1 MADTI
6 HINEASGFDSLE
18 ADGTPSKPYKSVQ
31 FAYLQHGGAARY
43 AVRKDEA
50 DEEYKPAAKAA
61 LKKAA
66 NYADAQKKKAGK
78 EQDIAVRQRKEEEE
92 RLKALEESKKIV
104 IMEDPSLP
112 KAVQIN
118 LAETRPEIVKLGSGE
133 KPGTRVRVY
142 GRVHRERIQSKVAFV
157 VLRDGHGYLQ
167 CVFSGDLAKHYDIQ
181 TLTRE
186 TTMMLVGSM
195 YEVPPG
201 AHAPDN
207 RELHVD
213 YFEVMGKAPGGD
225 DALSNKVQEKSAD
238 AQTLLD
244 RRHLVLRG
252 EGPASVMFVRDA
264 VEFAFH
270 TKYHEL
276 GEFFPSAILAVDFV
290 LDLCWIQSRWSCMLM
305 PPMNAY

>member
-1 MADTI
+1 MSHKRTTSKSSIESPSSKAKPPEAAAAAPMADAI
-6 HINEASGFDSLE
+6 HINESSGFDSLE
-18 ADGTPSKPYKSVQ
+18 ADGSPSKPYKSVQ
-31 FAYLQHGGAARY
+31 FAYLQHGGQARY
-43 AVRKDEA
+43 VVRKAE
-50 DEEYKPAAKAA
+50 DEEDYQPAAKAA

-66 NYADAQKKKAGK
+66 NYADVQKKRAAKDQELAL
-78 EQDIAVRQRKEEEE
+78 RLSREEDE
-92 RLKALEESKKIV
+92 RRSALEEAKKIV
-104 IMEDPSLP
+104 IKEDMSLP

-118 LAETRPEIVKLGSGE
+118 LGETSPEVVKLGSGDQ
-133 KPGTRVRVY
+133 PGTRVKVF

-157 VLRDGHGYLQ
+157 VLRDGHGFLQ
-167 CVFSGDLAKHYDIQ
+167 CVLAGDLAKTYDMQ

-186 TTMMLVGSM
+186 TTLMLVGSM

-225 DALSNKVQEKSAD
+225 DAITNKVQEKSAD

-252 EGPASVMFVRDA
+252 ETAASVMFVRDA
-264 VEFAFH
+264 VEHAFN

-276 GEFFPSAILAVDFV
+276 GEYSAT
-290 LDLCWIQSRWSCMLM
+290 
-305 PPMNAY
+305 